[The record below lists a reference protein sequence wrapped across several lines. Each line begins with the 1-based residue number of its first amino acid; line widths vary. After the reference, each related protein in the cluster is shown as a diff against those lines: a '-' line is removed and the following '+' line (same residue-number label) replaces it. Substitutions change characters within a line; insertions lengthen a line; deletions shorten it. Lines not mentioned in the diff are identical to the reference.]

1 MRNIPWQVA
10 PLQRCIGPCT
20 SSFWIECCR
29 HTAFPGNAIHV
40 HMGQIFRKLLTAGPM
55 PTVPSRQAWFKRL
68 NYSFNM
74 WLWLCDDMTPLK
86 KLKLGVKH
94 SLPVWQE
101 GENHNCHLFFIF
113 STTVQAYVATYQNKC
128 CTCAK
133 TITTPQRFH
142 IARADRR
149 TWRPATRYD
158 RWCIVDTLCLHLQR
172 FWLHSVAMCDNHHKW
187 KNKLMGCFF
196 GDLVESLFICASDW
210 FDLIFYLKIISI
222 LILTDIQPLCKYKCL
237 LKWEPI

>member
-1 MRNIPWQVA
+1 MA

-20 SSFWIECCR
+20 SRFWIECCR

-40 HMGQIFRKLLTAGPM
+40 HMGQISRQLLTAGPM
-55 PTVPSRQAWFKRL
+55 PTVPSRQAWVKRL
-68 NYSFNM
+68 NYSLNM

-172 FWLHSVAMCDNHHKW
+172 FWLHSVAMCDNQHK
-187 KNKLMGCFF
+187 
-196 GDLVESLFICASDW
+196 
-210 FDLIFYLKIISI
+210 
-222 LILTDIQPLCKYKCL
+222 
-237 LKWEPI
+237 